1 MRWKWESADFVE
13 QWLVR
18 HENIAE
24 SLDDDKVDS
33 SVDKTWIKQSLFD
46 EKVSQDMRLMQRLTT
61 NNSSLLGHGCKKVP
75 RQICK
80 PSPAPVC
87 NKVPHQGKG
96 SFIIFNYRL

>member
-18 HENIAE
+18 HEIIAE

-33 SVDKTWIKQSLFD
+33 SVDKTWIKQSLFV

-61 NNSSLLGHGCKKVP
+61 NNSS
-75 RQICK
+75 
-80 PSPAPVC
+80 
-87 NKVPHQGKG
+87 
-96 SFIIFNYRL
+96 F

>member
-18 HENIAE
+18 HENIGE

-33 SVDKTWIKQSLFD
+33 SVDKTWIKQSLFV

-61 NNSSLLGHGCKKVP
+61 N
-75 RQICK
+75 
-80 PSPAPVC
+80 
-87 NKVPHQGKG
+87 
-96 SFIIFNYRL
+96 